1 MQVTTFSFVVGEV
14 SKGSRFSEVY
24 MESVSNDAFLS
35 SNNLLVAFTVIP
47 GFKIGKT
54 VIQCQV
60 YLSPSRTQVNHRR
73 ASR

>member
-1 MQVTTFSFVVGEV
+1 
-14 SKGSRFSEVY
+14 

-35 SNNLLVAFTVIP
+35 SNNLLLA
-47 GFKIGKT
+47 FKIGKT

-60 YLSPSRTQVNHRR
+60 YLSPSRTQVNHKL